1 MKRALRLTA
10 ACALLLAILP
20 LPTAAQAL
28 TLTLAAAADSAL
40 VAHPALGSAQA
51 RHEAASYAREIA
63 RAERLPSASLGA
75 TVTRFEEPMVVAPLH
90 SFDPRRPPSF
100 DDALVQGQIVVDYT
114 LFDSGARSSRTD
126 GADAW
131 AEAAV
136 FGLVATEM
144 DVLAEVARHYLAVL
158 SARAV
163 QAAALA
169 QLHAMEEEYAR
180 ARERLDAG
188 TAPEL
193 EVLRAQAS
201 LQDARV
207 EETAA
212 LRRAA
217 LAERTLARTMGVTP
231 GELVGVTLADV
242 VPRPWVLIDGI
253 RANPVVEAAR
263 QAIRGAEAQLREER
277 AGRLPRLD
285 LRAALQDFGTVSGG
299 HVTEWQTGIRL
310 SWPVFTG
317 GIRGASIRRA
327 DAELRVAESE
337 MATIL
342 LAVDAET
349 DAAKSRV
356 LEADERAAALESSIA
371 QWEEVARIEALALEA
386 GAGVQSDLLRAQAG
400 LFQARAG
407 HAQASYDAVLARID
421 LARAQGVLSREWLNR
436 SLEMRR

>member
-10 ACALLLAILP
+10 ARALLLAALP
-20 LPTAAQAL
+20 LPAAAQA
-28 TLTLAAAADSAL
+28 LTLAAAADSAL
-40 VAHPALGSAQA
+40 AAHPSLGSAHA
-51 RHEAASYAREIA
+51 RREAALHARDIA
-63 RAERLPSASLGA
+63 RAARLPSASVGA

-90 SFDPRRPPSF
+90 SFDPRHPPSF

-114 LFDSGARSSRTD
+114 LFDSGVRASRTD
-126 GADAW
+126 GADAR

-136 FGLVATEM
+136 FGLAAAKM
-144 DVLAEVARHYLAVL
+144 DVIAEVARHYLAVL

-180 ARERLDAG
+180 AQERLDAG

-193 EVLRAQAS
+193 EVLRALAS

-212 LRRAA
+212 LRRAR
-217 LAERTLARTMGVTP
+217 LAGRALARTMGGTP
-231 GELVGVTLADV
+231 GVLEGVSLADV
-242 VPRPWVLIDGI
+242 VPRPGVPIDGT
-253 RANPVVEAAR
+253 RTNPVVEAAR
-263 QAIRGAEAQLREER
+263 RAIRGAEAQLREER
-277 AGRLPRLD
+277 AGRMPRLD

-342 LAVDAET
+342 LAVDGET
-349 DAAKSRV
+349 DAAESRV
-356 LEADERAAALESSIA
+356 LEADERAVALESSIA

-400 LFQARAG
+400 LFRARAG

-436 SLEMRR
+436 SLQMRR

>member
-1 MKRALRLTA
+1 MKRTLRLTA
-10 ACALLLAILP
+10 AGALLLAALP
-20 LPTAAQAL
+20 RPAAAQA
-28 TLTLAAAADSAL
+28 LTLAAAADSAL
-40 VAHPALGSAQA
+40 AAHPSLGSAQA
-51 RHEAASYAREIA
+51 RQEAALHARDIA
-63 RAERLPSASLGA
+63 RAARLPGASLGA

-90 SFDPRRPPSF
+90 RFDPRHPPSF

-114 LFDSGARSSRTD
+114 LFDSGVRSSRTD
-126 GADAW
+126 GADAR
-131 AEAAV
+131 AEAARS
-136 FGLVATEM
+136 GLAAAEM
-144 DVLAEVARHYLAVL
+144 EVLAEVARHYLAVL
-158 SARAV
+158 AARAV

-180 ARERLDAG
+180 AQERLEAG

-207 EETAA
+207 EETSA
-212 LRRAA
+212 LRRAG
-217 LAERTLARTMGVTP
+217 LAERALARTMGGTP
-231 GELVGVTLADV
+231 AGLEGVSLADV
-242 VPRPWVLIDGI
+242 VPRPGVLIGGT
-253 RANPVVEAAR
+253 RTNPAVEAAR
-263 QAIRGAEAQLREER
+263 QAIRGAEAQLRGER
-277 AGRLPRLD
+277 AGRMPRLD

-317 GIRGASIRRA
+317 GSRAASIRRA

-337 MATIL
+337 VATIL
-342 LAVDAET
+342 LAVDAEA
-349 DAAKSRV
+349 DAAESRV

-400 LFQARAG
+400 LFRARAG
-407 HAQASYDAVLARID
+407 HAQASYQAVLARID

-436 SLEMRR
+436 SLEMRQ

>member
-1 MKRALRLTA
+1 MKRVFRLTA
-10 ACALLLAILP
+10 GCALLLATLP
-20 LPTAAQAL
+20 RPATAQA
-28 TLTLAAAADSAL
+28 LTLAAAADSAL
-40 VAHPALGSAQA
+40 AAHPSLGSARA
-51 RHEAASYAREIA
+51 RHEAALHARDIA
-63 RAERLPSASLGA
+63 RAARLPSASFGA

-90 SFDPRRPPSF
+90 SFDPRRPPTF
-100 DDALVQGQIVVDYT
+100 DDALVQGQVVVDYT
-114 LFDSGARSSRTD
+114 LFDSGVRSSRTD
-126 GADAW
+126 GADAQ

-136 FGLVATEM
+136 FGLAAAEM
-144 DVLAEVARHYLAVL
+144 NLLAEVARRYLAVL

-163 QAAALA
+163 QTAALA
-169 QLHAMEEEYAR
+169 QLNAMEEEFAR
-180 ARERLDAG
+180 AQERLDAG

-193 EVLRAQAS
+193 EVLRAEAS

-212 LRRAA
+212 LRRVG
-217 LAERTLARTMGVTP
+217 LTERALARTMGGTP
-231 GELVGVTLADV
+231 GALEGVSLADV
-242 VPRPWVLIDGI
+242 VPRSGELIDGT
-253 RANPVVEAAR
+253 RTNPIVEAAR
-263 QAIRGAEAQLREER
+263 QTIRGAEAQLREER
-277 AGRLPRLD
+277 AGRMPQLD

-299 HVTEWQTGIRL
+299 HVTEWQAGIRL

-317 GIRGASIRRA
+317 SVRGASIRRA
-327 DAELRVAESE
+327 DAQLRAAESE

-349 DAAKSRV
+349 DAAESGV
-356 LEADERAAALESSIA
+356 FEADERAAALESSIA

-400 LFQARAG
+400 LFRVRAG
-407 HAQASYDAVLARID
+407 HAQARYDAVLARVE

>member
-1 MKRALRLTA
+1 MKRVFRLTA
-10 ACALLLAILP
+10 GCALLLATLP
-20 LPTAAQAL
+20 RPAAAQA
-28 TLTLAAAADSAL
+28 LTLAAAADSAL
-40 VAHPALGSAQA
+40 AAHPSLGSARA
-51 RHEAASYAREIA
+51 RHEAALHARDIA
-63 RAERLPSASLGA
+63 RAARLPSASFGA

-90 SFDPRRPPSF
+90 SFDPRRPPTF
-100 DDALVQGQIVVDYT
+100 DDALVQGQVVVDYT
-114 LFDSGARSSRTD
+114 LFDSGVRSSRTD
-126 GADAW
+126 GADAQ

-136 FGLVATEM
+136 FGLAAAEM
-144 DVLAEVARHYLAVL
+144 DLLAEVARRYLAVL

-163 QAAALA
+163 QTAALA
-169 QLHAMEEEYAR
+169 QLNAMEEEFAR
-180 ARERLDAG
+180 AQERLDAG

-193 EVLRAQAS
+193 EVLRAEAS

-212 LRRAA
+212 LRRVG
-217 LAERTLARTMGVTP
+217 LTERALARTMGGTP
-231 GELVGVTLADV
+231 GALEGVSLADV
-242 VPRPWVLIDGI
+242 VPRSGELIDGT
-253 RANPVVEAAR
+253 RTNPIVEAAR
-263 QAIRGAEAQLREER
+263 QTIRGAEAQLREER
-277 AGRLPRLD
+277 AGRMPRLD

-299 HVTEWQTGIRL
+299 HVTEWQAGIRL

-317 GIRGASIRRA
+317 GVRGASIRRA
-327 DAELRVAESE
+327 DAQLRAAESE

-349 DAAKSRV
+349 DAAESGV

-400 LFQARAG
+400 LFRARAG
-407 HAQASYDAVLARID
+407 HAQARYDAVLARVE